1 MNTQQQQQPNI
12 PPLAALVYRFGK
24 GCRQYAFE
32 TADDLAAWAA
42 RHPYKNEQLRV
53 MPVKDWKILGD
64 RWLPAAEAAEFV
76 RTAQVQNDRV
86 EGRDAASSRRVP
98 SHDGL
103 CGNGSEVGAGDTAMK
118 GKQ

>member
-1 MNTQQQQQPNI
+1 MNAQHQQQPNV

-53 MPVKDWKILGD
+53 MPVKDRKFLGD

-76 RTAQVQNDRV
+76 RTAQGQNAPH
-86 EGRDAASSRRVP
+86 EGRAAGISAERPFDAVVGGR
-98 SHDGL
+98 
-103 CGNGSEVGAGDTAMK
+103 GS
-118 GKQ
+118 

>member
-1 MNTQQQQQPNI
+1 MNTQQQQPNI

-53 MPVKDWKILGD
+53 MPVKDRKFLGD

-76 RTAQVQNDRV
+76 RTAQGQNSEVRGASP
-86 EGRDAASSRRVP
+86 EGEASSREAATSTVV
-98 SHDGL
+98 L
-103 CGNGSEVGAGDTAMK
+103 CGD
-118 GKQ
+118 GKD

>member
-42 RHPYKNEQLRV
+42 RHPYKNERLRV
-53 MPVKDWKILGD
+53 MPVKDRKFLGD
-64 RWLPAAEAAEFV
+64 RWMPAAEAAEFV
-76 RTAQVQNDRV
+76 RAAQGQNATGNRPP
-86 EGRDAASSRRVP
+86 RD
-98 SHDGL
+98 
-103 CGNGSEVGAGDTAMK
+103 GD
-118 GKQ
+118 

>member
-1 MNTQQQQQPNI
+1 MNIKQQQQPNI

-53 MPVKDWKILGD
+53 MPVKDRKFLGD
-64 RWLPAAEAAEFV
+64 RWMPAAEAAEFV
-76 RTAQVQNDRV
+76 RSAQGQNV
-86 EGRDAASSRRVP
+86 EFSGRTRS
-98 SHDGL
+98 
-103 CGNGSEVGAGDTAMK
+103 AGTQ
-118 GKQ
+118 G

>member
-1 MNTQQQQQPNI
+1 MDTQQQQPNI

-53 MPVKDWKILGD
+53 MPVKDRKFLGD
-64 RWLPAAEAAEFV
+64 RWIPAAEAAEFV
-76 RTAQVQNDRV
+76 RTAQGQNV
-86 EGRDAASSRRVP
+86 EFRPTHAASSR
-98 SHDGL
+98 
-103 CGNGSEVGAGDTAMK
+103 EVAPGTEG
-118 GKQ
+118 

>member
-42 RHPYKNEQLRV
+42 RHPYKNERLRV
-53 MPVKDWKILGD
+53 MPVKDRKFLGD
-64 RWLPAAEAAEFV
+64 RWMPAAEAAEFV
-76 RTAQVQNDRV
+76 RAAQGQNGEVTRATPN
-86 EGRDAASSRRVP
+86 GGAS
-98 SHDGL
+98 G
-103 CGNGSEVGAGDTAMK
+103 
-118 GKQ
+118 

>member
-1 MNTQQQQQPNI
+1 MNAQHQQQPNV

-53 MPVKDWKILGD
+53 MPVKDRKFLGD
-64 RWLPAAEAAEFV
+64 RWMPAAEAAEFV
-76 RTAQVQNDRV
+76 RTAQGQNAPH
-86 EGRDAASSRRVP
+86 EGPGAASSRTVP
-98 SHDGL
+98 LHAV
-103 CGNGSEVGAGDTAMK
+103 VGPRAG
-118 GKQ
+118 GY

>member
-1 MNTQQQQQPNI
+1 MNTQQQQPNI

-53 MPVKDWKILGD
+53 MPVKDRKFIGD
-64 RWLPAAEAAEFV
+64 RWMPAAEAADFV
-76 RTAQVQNDRV
+76 RTAQGQNAEV
-86 EGRDAASSRRVP
+86 SGAGTASAGLPGYAA
-98 SHDGL
+98 D
-103 CGNGSEVGAGDTAMK
+103 GNGERK
-118 GKQ
+118 

>member
-1 MNTQQQQQPNI
+1 MNTQQQQPNI

-53 MPVKDWKILGD
+53 MPVKDRKFIGD
-64 RWLPAAEAAEFV
+64 RWMPAAEAADFV
-76 RTAQVQNDRV
+76 RTAQGQNAKV
-86 EGRDAASSRRVP
+86 S
-98 SHDGL
+98 
-103 CGNGSEVGAGDTAMK
+103 GAGTASAGLPGSTTPGNNGEK
-118 GKQ
+118 A

>member
-1 MNTQQQQQPNI
+1 MNTQQQQPNI

-76 RTAQVQNDRV
+76 RTAQVQNAIG
-86 EGRDAASSRRVP
+86 EGPGAASCARSL
-98 SHDGL
+98 STDGL
-103 CGNGSEVGAGDTAMK
+103 ERK
-118 GKQ
+118 R